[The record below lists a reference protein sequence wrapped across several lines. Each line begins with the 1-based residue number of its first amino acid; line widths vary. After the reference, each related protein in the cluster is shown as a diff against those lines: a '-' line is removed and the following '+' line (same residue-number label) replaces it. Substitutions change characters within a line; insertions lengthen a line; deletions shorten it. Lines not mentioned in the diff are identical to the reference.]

1 MPRFIAFFI
10 IALSLNAA
18 QVCGQDINKLL
29 SDFEQANP
37 AQQVGIANQ
46 IMKAYDKAELTDK
59 LYQFAT
65 GTPADTLKKHV
76 WYWSTEHYYASQD
89 FPLAIATGKKALQL
103 WRGGE
108 LEADCLNLLAM
119 ASFRQAQFQEA
130 ITYAKQCYALDEKSG
145 DPDVMSSS
153 LNTIAGIYLG
163 ANQPRE
169 AEKYI
174 LKAIDLAKKAGNPAR
189 MSVLQGKAS
198 EVYHALVN
206 DQKALE
212 HINIACDI
220 EKQLGRDDMLMV
232 RNAQKASVLIGLE
245 RYQEAESLLK
255 DVIPFMRQVGD
266 KLSLGIACNK
276 MGKALLAQKRE
287 NEAIPYY
294 REAAQIFVA
303 SGDIANEM
311 HSRRGLYEAL
321 WHSNPDSAKLELER
335 FDLLKDSLYSNA
347 NAETL
352 ARYNAEFGI
361 NELKHENEQNKQL
374 TLYIIIGAIALAILI
389 AMLVWWLMRRRMH
402 VREEAL
408 QATIDALRSK
418 TAATDM
424 AKQSTEPSALS
435 EQDHQLLG
443 KVVNSVKNGIENGN
457 LSIEAVAAD
466 VCLSRSQLN
475 RRIKAITGVTT
486 QQYVNRIRLEQARE
500 LLNDPAL
507 QVSEVA
513 YQCGFDDVA
522 SFSRAFR
529 RTFGKSPSQHRN
541 GDK

>member
-1 MPRFIAFFI
+1 MHRFLTFLI
-10 IALSLNAA
+10 ITLSLSTT
-18 QVCGQDINKLL
+18 QLCGQDVNTLL
-29 SDFEQANP
+29 IEFEQVSQS
-37 AQQVGIANQ
+37 QQVDIANK
-46 IMKAYDKAELTDK
+46 IMSVYSKTEITDK
-59 LYQFAT
+59 PYKFAAS
-65 GTPADTLKKHV
+65 TPSDSLKKHV
-76 WYWSTEHYYASQD
+76 WYWSTEYYYATQD
-89 FPLAIATGKKALQL
+89 FPRTIEMGKKALQL

-108 LEADCLNLLAM
+108 MEADCLNLLAM
-119 ASFRQAQFQEA
+119 ACFRQSQFKDA
-130 ITYAKQCYALDEKSG
+130 IAYARQCYALDERSG

-153 LNTIAGIYLG
+153 LNTLAGIYLG

-174 LKAIDLAKKAGNPAR
+174 LKAIDLAKKVDNPAR

-198 EVYHALVN
+198 EVYHALAD

-212 HINIACDI
+212 HINKACAI

-245 RYQEAESLLK
+245 KYKEAEALLK
-255 DVIPFMRQVGD
+255 QVIPFMRKVDD

-276 MGKALLAQKRE
+276 MGKALLAQGRNK
-287 NEAIPYY
+287 EAVTYY
-294 REAAQIFVA
+294 REGAEIFVE

-311 HSRRGLYEAL
+311 HSRRGLYESL
-321 WHSNPDSAKLELER
+321 WNLNPDSAKLELDR

-361 NELKHENEQNKQL
+361 DELQHENERSKQL
-374 TLYIIIGAIALAILI
+374 TLYIIIGLLVLALLIALA
-389 AMLVWWLMRRRMH
+389 VWWFMRRRMQ

-408 QATIDALRSK
+408 QATIEALRSK
-418 TAATDM
+418 QAI
-424 AKQSTEPSALS
+424 EPNVKNTLT
-435 EQDHQLLG
+435 EQDHNLLN
-443 KVVNSVKNGIENGN
+443 KVVASVMLGMENGN
-457 LSIEAVAAD
+457 LSIETVAAD
-466 VCLSRSQLN
+466 ACLSRSQLN

-500 LLNDPAL
+500 LLMEHPEL

-513 YQCGFDDVA
+513 YRCGFDDVA

-541 GDK
+541 GVSSDK

>member
-29 SDFEQANP
+29 SDFEQASS

-89 FPLAIATGKKALQL
+89 FPRAIATGKKALQL

-206 DQKALE
+206 DQKALK

-245 RYQEAESLLK
+245 RYQEAEALLK

-335 FDLLKDSLYSNA
+335 FNLLKDSLYSNA

>member
-1 MPRFIAFFI
+1 MPRFITFFI
-10 IALSLNAA
+10 LALCLSAA
-18 QVCGQDINKLL
+18 LVCAQDVNSLL
-29 SDFEQANP
+29 SEFEKASTS
-37 AQQVGIANQ
+37 QQVGIANQ
-46 IMKAYDKAELTDK
+46 LMKCWDENQLTDK
-59 LYQFAT
+59 LYQFDT
-65 GTPADTLKKHV
+65 STPSDTLKKHV
-76 WYWSTEHYYASQD
+76 WYWSTEYYYASQD
-89 FPLAIATGKKALQL
+89 YPRTIETGKKALQM

-108 LEADCLNLLAM
+108 MEADCLNLLAM
-119 ASFRQAQFQEA
+119 ASFRQSLFQEA
-130 ITYAKQCYALDEKSG
+130 ITYAKQCYALDERSG

-153 LNTIAGIYLG
+153 LNTLAGIYLG

-174 LKAIDLAKKAGNPAR
+174 LRAIDLAKKANNPAR

-206 DQKALE
+206 DEKALE
-212 HINIACDI
+212 HINKACDI
-220 EKQLGRDDMLMV
+220 EKQLGRTDMLMV

-245 RYQEAESLLK
+245 RYKEAEALLK
-255 DVIPFMRQVGD
+255 DVIPFMREVDD

-276 MGKALLAQKRE
+276 MGKAMLAQKRE
-287 NEAIPYY
+287 KEAIPYY

-321 WHSNPDSAKLELER
+321 WHSNPDSAKLELYR

-347 NAETL
+347 NAEML

-361 NELKHENEQNKQL
+361 DELQHENEQGKQL
-374 TLYIIIGAIALAILI
+374 TLYIIIGAIVLATLMAL
-389 AMLVWWLMRRRMH
+389 LVWWFMRRRMR

-408 QATIDALRSK
+408 QATINALRNEK
-418 TAATDM
+418 TDNTPA
-424 AKQSTEPSALS
+424 STPSELT
-435 EQDHQLLG
+435 EQDHQLLQQ
-443 KVVNSVKNGIENGN
+443 VVTCVKKGMENGN
-457 LSIEAVAAD
+457 VSIEAIATD

-500 LLNDPAL
+500 LLADPLL

-513 YQCGFDDVA
+513 YKCGFDDVA

-529 RTFGKSPSQHRN
+529 RTFGMSPSQHRN
-541 GDK
+541 DDK

>member
-1 MPRFIAFFI
+1 MHRLFTFLI
-10 IALSLNAA
+10 ITLSLSTT
-18 QVCGQDINKLL
+18 QLCGQDVNTLL
-29 SDFEQANP
+29 IEFEQVSQS
-37 AQQVGIANQ
+37 QQVDIANK
-46 IMKAYDKAELTDK
+46 IMSVYSKTEITDK
-59 LYQFAT
+59 PYKFAAS
-65 GTPADTLKKHV
+65 TPSDSLKKHV
-76 WYWSTEHYYASQD
+76 WYWSTEYYYATQD
-89 FPLAIATGKKALQL
+89 FPRTIEMGKKALQL

-108 LEADCLNLLAM
+108 MEADCLNLLAM
-119 ASFRQAQFQEA
+119 ACFRQSQFKDA
-130 ITYAKQCYALDEKSG
+130 IAYARQCYALDERSG

-153 LNTIAGIYLG
+153 LNTLAGIYLG

-174 LKAIDLAKKAGNPAR
+174 LKAIDLAKKVDNPAR

-198 EVYHALVN
+198 EVYHALAD

-212 HINIACDI
+212 HINKACAI

-245 RYQEAESLLK
+245 KYKEAEALLK
-255 DVIPFMRQVGD
+255 QVIPFMRKVDD

-287 NEAIPYY
+287 KEAIPYY

-321 WHSNPDSAKLELER
+321 WHSNPDSAKLELDR

-361 NELKHENEQNKQL
+361 DELQHENEHRKQL
-374 TLYIIIGAIALAILI
+374 TIYIVIGAIALAILM
-389 AMLVWWLMRRRMH
+389 ALVVWWFMRRRMR

-408 QATIDALRSK
+408 QATINALRNEK
-418 TAATDM
+418 TENTPAA
-424 AKQSTEPSALS
+424 STELN
-435 EQDHQLLG
+435 EQDHQLLQQ
-443 KVVNSVKNGIENGN
+443 VVASVMKAVENGN
-457 LSIEAVAAD
+457 VSIEAIATD

-500 LLNDPAL
+500 LLMEHPEL

-513 YQCGFDDVA
+513 YKCGFDDVA

>member
-1 MPRFIAFFI
+1 MHRFLTFLI
-10 IALSLNAA
+10 ITLSLSTT
-18 QVCGQDINKLL
+18 QVYGQDVNTLL
-29 SDFEQANP
+29 IEFEQVSQS
-37 AQQVGIANQ
+37 QQVDIANK
-46 IMKAYDKAELTDK
+46 IMSVYSKTEITDK
-59 LYQFAT
+59 PYKFAAS
-65 GTPADTLKKHV
+65 TPSDSLKKHV
-76 WYWSTEHYYASQD
+76 WYWSTEYYYAAQD
-89 FPLAIATGKKALQL
+89 FPRTIEMGKKALQL

-108 LEADCLNLLAM
+108 MEADCLNLLAM
-119 ASFRQAQFQEA
+119 ACFRQSQFKDA
-130 ITYAKQCYALDEKSG
+130 IAYARQCYALDERSG

-153 LNTIAGIYLG
+153 LNTLAGIYLG

-174 LKAIDLAKKAGNPAR
+174 LKAIDLAKKVDNPAR

-198 EVYHALVN
+198 EVYHALAD

-212 HINIACDI
+212 HINKACAI

-245 RYQEAESLLK
+245 KYKEAEALLK
-255 DVIPFMRQVGD
+255 QVIPFMRKVDD

-287 NEAIPYY
+287 KEAIPYY

-321 WHSNPDSAKLELER
+321 WHSNPDSAKLELDR

-361 NELKHENEQNKQL
+361 DELQHENEHRKQL
-374 TLYIIIGAIALAILI
+374 TIYIVIGAIALAILM
-389 AMLVWWLMRRRMH
+389 ALVVWWFMRRRMR

-408 QATIDALRSK
+408 QATINALRSEK
-418 TAATDM
+418 AENTPAA
-424 AKQSTEPSALS
+424 STELN
-435 EQDHQLLG
+435 EQDHQLLQQ
-443 KVVNSVKNGIENGN
+443 VVASVMKAVENGN
-457 LSIEAVAAD
+457 VSIEAIATD

-500 LLNDPAL
+500 LLMEHPEL

-513 YQCGFDDVA
+513 YKCGFDDVA

>member
-1 MPRFIAFFI
+1 MPRFIAFLI

-59 LYQFAT
+59 LYQFAM

-89 FPLAIATGKKALQL
+89 FPRAIATGKKALQL
-103 WRGGE
+103 WRRGE

-119 ASFRQAQFQEA
+119 ASFRQSQFQEA

-206 DQKALE
+206 DHKALE

-266 KLSLGIACNK
+266 KLSLGIAYNK

-424 AKQSTEPSALS
+424 AKQSTEQSALS

>member
-1 MPRFIAFFI
+1 MHRILTFLI
-10 IALSLNAA
+10 ITLSLSTT
-18 QVCGQDINKLL
+18 QVYGQDVNTLL
-29 SDFEQANP
+29 IEFEQVSQS
-37 AQQVGIANQ
+37 QQVDIANK
-46 IMKAYDKAELTDK
+46 IMNVYSKTEITDK
-59 LYQFAT
+59 PYKFAAS
-65 GTPADTLKKHV
+65 TPSDSLKKHV
-76 WYWSTEHYYASQD
+76 WYWSTEYYYATQD
-89 FPLAIATGKKALQL
+89 FPRTIEMGKKALQL

-108 LEADCLNLLAM
+108 MEADCLNLLAM
-119 ASFRQAQFQEA
+119 ACFRQSQFKDA
-130 ITYAKQCYALDEKSG
+130 IAYARQCYALDERSG

-153 LNTIAGIYLG
+153 LNTLAGIYLG

-174 LKAIDLAKKAGNPAR
+174 LKAIDLAKKVDNPAR

-198 EVYHALVN
+198 EVYHALAD

-212 HINIACDI
+212 HINKACAI

-245 RYQEAESLLK
+245 KYKEAEALLK
-255 DVIPFMRQVGD
+255 QVIPFMRKVDD

-287 NEAIPYY
+287 KEAIPYY

-321 WHSNPDSAKLELER
+321 WHSNPDSAKLELDR
-335 FDLLKDSLYSNA
+335 FDQLKDSLYSNA

-361 NELKHENEQNKQL
+361 DELQHENEHRKQL
-374 TLYIIIGAIALAILI
+374 TIYIVIGAIALAILM
-389 AMLVWWLMRRRMH
+389 ALVVWWFMRRRMR

-408 QATIDALRSK
+408 QATINALRSEK
-418 TAATDM
+418 AENTPAT
-424 AKQSTEPSALS
+424 STELN
-435 EQDHQLLG
+435 EQDHQLLQQ
-443 KVVNSVKNGIENGN
+443 VVASVMKAVENDN
-457 LSIEAVAAD
+457 VSIEAIATD

-500 LLNDPAL
+500 LLMEHPEL

-513 YQCGFDDVA
+513 YKCGFDDVA

>member
-1 MPRFIAFFI
+1 MRQISI
-10 IALSLNAA
+10 LISILLSFSILTAS
-18 QVCGQDINKLL
+18 GQDIEKLI
-29 SDFEQANP
+29 SQFESTTAT
-37 AQQVGIANQ
+37 QQLAIANQ
-46 IMKAYDKAELTDK
+46 LMKAFNDEQLTDK
-59 LYQFAT
+59 LYQY
-65 GTPADTLKKHV
+65 GNDTAPDSLRREV
-76 WYWSTEHYYASQD
+76 YYWATEHYYGKQD
-89 FPLAIATGKKALQL
+89 FTKAIAMGKKTLALSK
-103 WRGGE
+103 GKDI
-108 LEADCLNLLAM
+108 EADCLNLLAM
-119 ASFRQAQFQEA
+119 SCFRQSRFQEA
-130 ITYAKQCYALDEKSG
+130 VSYAKKCYALDEKSG

-163 ANQPRE
+163 ANQPHE

-174 LKAIDLAKKAGNPAR
+174 LKAIELAKKVDNPAR

-206 DQKALE
+206 DKKALE
-212 HINIACDI
+212 HINKACEI

-245 RYQEAESLLK
+245 RYKEAEALLH

-266 KLSLGIACNK
+266 KLSQGIACNK
-276 MGKALLAQKRE
+276 MGKALLAQGRNK
-287 NEAIPYY
+287 EAVTYY
-294 REAAQIFVA
+294 REGAEIFVE

-311 HSRRGLYEAL
+311 HSRRGLYESL
-321 WHSNPDSAKLELER
+321 WNLNPDSAKLELNR

-361 NELKHENEQNKQL
+361 DKLQKENEHRKLMNI
-374 TLYIIIGAIALAILI
+374 YITISAIAIALMI
-389 AMLVWWLMRRRMH
+389 ALLVWWFMRRRMH

-408 QATIDALRSK
+408 QATIDALRNTQTK
-418 TAATDM
+418 KPAV
-424 AKQSTEPSALS
+424 QSSQLN
-435 EQDHQLLG
+435 EQDHNLVEQ
-443 KVVNSVKNGIENGN
+443 VVDSVKRSMSNGN
-457 LSIEAVAAD
+457 VTIESIASD
-466 VCLSRSQLN
+466 VCLSRGQLN

-500 LLNDPAL
+500 LLNDTSL

-513 YQCGFDDVA
+513 YQCGFDDVT

-529 RTFGKSPSQHRN
+529 RAFGMSPSQHRN
-541 GDK
+541 EVK